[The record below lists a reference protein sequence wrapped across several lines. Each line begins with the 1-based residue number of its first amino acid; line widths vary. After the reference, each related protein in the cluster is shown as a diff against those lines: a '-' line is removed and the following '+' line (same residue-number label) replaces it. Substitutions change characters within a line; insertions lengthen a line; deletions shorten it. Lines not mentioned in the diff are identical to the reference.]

1 MNSSQMLLRSLLYTD
16 KTKDDEFGLSK
27 QVLDELYGLYI
38 TSKDTISWTKCPT
51 FIEFFNEV
59 FYQLTLL
66 YDDVSAPEHI
76 TDFINGEMWIF
87 PPEPR
92 YAHNDHTSDANQAR
106 SEYQS
111 EKRSIQKYV
120 YCFVWLILK
129 KMPRFPRH
137 VSFALLALNKYLT
150 SSGSLMFE
158 TFKKFSDS
166 HKIVIELDI
175 VPTPD
180 TSMLWLSGYE
190 EWCNVTKDY
199 DCETIRHIVN
209 RFNTVQEKNVVI
221 TELKKHC
228 AKRLDE
234 EGNYPKFSRVT
245 LKGSADESFLD
256 KLFKEAGEEEV
267 QREEEAKAIEQSK
280 DERIA
285 ELEAQVKELKREKD
299 EAIRDKKEAER
310 ERDKYRKRLEELNS
324 RLNRKYIPASLKCE
338 EAQLILNELMRKD
351 IISPLG
357 HNTYEEFKV
366 QFYRWDETGAL
377 FGYFVDKMNF
387 QLELYDSGGH
397 INWKEFKPAFSN
409 YEEKIKRARDT
420 VSYYT
425 QHPEARKPEKSEII
439 DEAIAKAEET
449 LKQKKDQPQSPKIGL
464 GMPKLPSGT

>member
-76 TDFINGEMWIF
+76 TDFINGEMRIF

-166 HKIVIELDI
+166 HKIEIELDI

-256 KLFKEAGEEEV
+256 KLLKEAGEEEV

-285 ELEAQVKELKREKD
+285 ELETQIKDLKSEKRDAESDRDYWKREYEQLVRKIN
-299 EAIRDKKEAER
+299 ERNQIILQKK
-310 ERDKYRKRLEELNS
+310 L
-324 RLNRKYIPASLKCE
+324 PA
-338 EAQLILNELMRKD
+338 
-351 IISPLG
+351 
-357 HNTYEEFKV
+357 EFKYLPGSEIIQQLV
-366 QFYRWDETGAL
+366 NKDLIRVLRRQTGADSYDELYQWLGPKNL
-377 FGYFVDKMNF
+377 FGYFVEKVSFELDFRKSGKSGNIVWEPFMNAF
-387 QLELYDSGGH
+387 YNAEELRHEAASA
-397 INWKEFKPAFSN
+397 ISKFKKKGALLPEGA
-409 YEEKIKRARDT
+409 EKIN
-420 VSYYT
+420 
-425 QHPEARKPEKSEII
+425 
-439 DEAIAKAEET
+439 EAIVYANAMAAEH
-449 LKQKKDQPQSPKIGL
+449 
-464 GMPKLPSGT
+464 GM